1 MMGRASGCGSHRAEL
16 LAYAERAERGPRT
29 DAALDH
35 LAHCGRCE
43 ADLTEILLTGHAV
56 RRLLAEAA
64 TVDPSAD
71 AWDRLRTRVQR
82 PVASA
87 WRARTSLAGLVVGA
101 GLVAALVGPVAVFH
115 SANDAVS
122 EPGPPAAVLQ
132 ARTEADGRAE
142 AVFLSRVRV
151 EPTLPPVTVVVE
163 APAAAW
169 SGPDG
174 LGRAVPPIKIDV
186 NPARAD

>member
-1 MMGRASGCGSHRAEL
+1 MGRPSGCGSHRAEL
-16 LAYAERAERGPRT
+16 LAFGERAERGPRT
-29 DAALDH
+29 EAALDH
-35 LAHCGRCE
+35 LARCARCQ
-43 ADLTEILLTGHAV
+43 ADLTEILLAGHAV
-56 RRLLAEAA
+56 RRLMADAA
-64 TVDPSAD
+64 VADPPAD
-71 AWDRLRTRVQR
+71 AWERLRTRVQR

-87 WRARTSLAGLVVGA
+87 WRARTSLAGVIAGA

-115 SANDAVS
+115 SATDAVS

-142 AVFLSRVRV
+142 AAFLNRARV
-151 EPTLPPVTVVVE
+151 EPTQRPVTIVE